1 MKTYNIESLKQL
13 IDNAKTAFIAVPK
26 ASIDSIGSALAFA
39 FALEKAGI
47 KTTVFCPEKVD
58 QNYSRLSGIE
68 TLVENYN
75 LNDLTISLNYP
86 LENIDQVSYNDNG
99 GRLNL
104 VVKTKNNSPKVEREQ
119 IIVNNQASMGDV
131 NFLFGDEK
139 DLGDKSILVQKGNWV
154 NISPFNENKDW
165 AKASIIDVDAPF
177 SEIITFLLLSLKI
190 DINVE
195 IAKNLLIA
203 LRVATQSFSVNV
215 SPETFEAGAIC
226 LRGAQTQSQTPNP
239 IPQTPP
245 AENLNSNPSNTF
257 SPSNSDNNPVSM
269 V

>member
-1 MKTYNIESLKQL
+1 MKKYNTESLKQL

-26 ASIDSIGSALAFA
+26 ASIDSIGSALAFSL
-39 FALEKAGI
+39 ALEKSGI

-58 QNYSRLSGIE
+58 QNYSRLTGIE
-68 TLVENYN
+68 TLLENYN
-75 LNDLTISLNYP
+75 VNDLTISLNYP

-139 DLGDKSILVQKGNWV
+139 DLGEKSNLVQKGNWV
-154 NISPFNENKDW
+154 NISPFSENKDW
-165 AKASIIDVDAPF
+165 VKTSIIDIDAPF
-177 SEIITFLLLSLKI
+177 SEIITFLLLSLNI
-190 DINVE
+190 DIQADV
-195 IAKNLLIA
+195 AKNLLIA

-226 LRGAQTQSQTPNP
+226 LRGAQSNQS
-239 IPQTPP
+239 PQTPP
-245 AENLNSNPSNTF
+245 QSTNSDNSNTF
-257 SPSNSDNNPVSM
+257 SPSTSDNKPLSM
-269 V
+269 I

>member
-1 MKTYNIESLKQL
+1 MKTYNTESLKQL

-26 ASIDSIGSALAFA
+26 ASIDSIGSALAFSL
-39 FALEKAGI
+39 ALEKSGI

-58 QNYSRLSGIE
+58 QNYSRLAGVE
-68 TLVENYN
+68 TLLENYN
-75 LNDLTISLNYP
+75 VNDLTISLNYP

-131 NFLFGDEK
+131 NFLFGNEK
-139 DLGDKSILVQKGNWV
+139 DLGEKAVLVQKGNWV
-154 NISPFNENKDW
+154 NVSPLNENKDW

-177 SEIITFLLLSLKI
+177 SEIITFLLLSLNI
-190 DINVE
+190 DIKAEV
-195 IAKNLLIA
+195 AKNLLIA

-226 LRGAQTQSQTPNP
+226 LRGAQSIPDTQTP
-239 IPQTPP
+239 QTTSESTPP
-245 AENLNSNPSNTF
+245 TNSDTF
-257 SPSNSDNNPVSM
+257 SPSNTDNQPLSM